1 MQLAVAGLVVGMI
14 SSAVGPMAAAEPPDG
29 EVRAWGAN
37 HQGAGDVP
45 EDLGPVRDVAANF
58 HHSLALDISG
68 QVHGW
73 GYNYY
78 GQVDVPDDLGQ
89 ARAID
94 TAATHSVALETSGDV
109 QAWGDNHHGQLDVPD
124 DLDNATAIAAGDGH
138 TLALDADGQVHAWGN
153 NAHGQL
159 DVPNDLNNAT
169 AIASDGHVSMA
180 IDTDGQ
186 VHAWGNNAHGQLDVP
201 NDLNNA
207 TAIASGGY
215 VSMAIDTDGQVHA
228 WGNNAHGQLDVPD
241 DLDNAIEIDAGI
253 THSVAL
259 EGDGQVHAW
268 GKNND
273 GKTDVPEYLG
283 PASAVATGRDH
294 SLATEQEQPAPLEVH
309 APENDSEVSGDDVEA
324 SGAGDP
330 GARVTVEL
338 NGSQV
343 DTTEVDQGGDWA
355 ADVGDLDVGEHTIT
369 ATQHVDGEQPESDT
383 VTVHVYPTESVS
395 FVLPE
400 DGETVDAN
408 GASVQIFGEP
418 DANVEVTVGDEV
430 VGSGTIPHGDDLL
443 LDLSELPTGEQ
454 TLTATQTV
462 DGEDEV
468 TTDTLNVIVKPGAT
482 TR

>member
-1 MQLAVAGLVVGMI
+1 MRRRMQLAVAGLVVGMI

-201 NDLNNA
+201 
-207 TAIASGGY
+207 
-215 VSMAIDTDGQVHA
+215 
-228 WGNNAHGQLDVPD
+228 D

-273 GKTDVPEYLG
+273 GKTDVPEDLG